1 MNFNFY
7 PQGHTSCNKTA
18 PFKLS
23 QVCIHLSTRHS
34 NTWAYYRR
42 KFSFKSSQLSVSL
55 LSTIVTMR
63 KIIISW
69 LYRSYNVPVADV
81 KSHLISNI
89 SELILSGTIY
99 HYIHGLYLASPLG
112 IVQWPV
118 TGRIFPHSALQNVSK
133 KLMYLTISFHWL
145 SNY

>member
-23 QVCIHLSTRHS
+23 QVRIHLSTRHS

-55 LSTIVTMR
+55 LSTIVTMH

-99 HYIHGLYLASPLG
+99 HYIHRLIFSITP
-112 IVQWPV
+112 WHCSV
-118 TGRIFPHSALQNVSK
+118 TCDRKN
-133 KLMYLTISFHWL
+133 ISSFCFTKC
-145 SNY
+145 